1 MRIVVAALALITV
14 WGGCGSG
21 IAIAQSLDLQERCGV
36 QAGKAFR
43 QWKSEDEQE
52 SRRLNSPNTQI
63 LSADYQSHYNTQ
75 LNRCLM
81 TVQMTRMDG
90 SNTKWLSDAN
100 ENRIY
105 AFYLWMPD
113 PKGVKKYWEVRP
125 FSCELTPSIREK
137 RLCSSED
144 EYNEF
149 VATYMEQ

>member
-81 TVQMTRMDG
+81 TVQMTRM
-90 SNTKWLSDAN
+90 
-100 ENRIY
+100 E
-105 AFYLWMPD
+105 
-113 PKGVKKYWEVRP
+113 
-125 FSCELTPSIREK
+125 IREK